1 MTLYSEFG
9 SERGSGGGCQALEMI
24 GCVDFLRRRMAGFV
38 LNKTNHAEAKPCNL
52 VAGGVRIRCRG
63 QK

>member
-9 SERGSGGGCQALEMI
+9 SEGDSGGGCLLEMI
-24 GCVDFLRRRMAGFV
+24 GCVDFLRRRMAGV
-38 LNKTNHAEAKPCNL
+38 NKTNHAEAKLCNL